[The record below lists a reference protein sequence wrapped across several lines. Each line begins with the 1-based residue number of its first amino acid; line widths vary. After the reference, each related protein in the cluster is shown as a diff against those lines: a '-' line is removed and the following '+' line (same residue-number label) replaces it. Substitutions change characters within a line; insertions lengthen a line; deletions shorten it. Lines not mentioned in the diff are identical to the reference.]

1 MGDGSGIVTV
11 GFRRSPDSGVGEGST
26 VGAPNRPKVRPC
38 DRMIYWYSINKIIC
52 LKVECRSYRMGLMK
66 AYVLIWRFMIQDV
79 NACGNSTWHDDAVGP
94 VVGWH
99 EVLGFIGT
107 PERLTKRRWVR
118 LHTWSTQGSCTC
130 LGSVRCLD
138 LRPYDVCEHRCPA
151 SFQLFVWPVTRP
163 GTFQHFQSRSWEIQG
178 ALLMRW

>member
-1 MGDGSGIVTV
+1 MDRTRLSWGNGSGIVTV
-11 GFRRSPDSGVGEGST
+11 GFCRSPDSGVGEGST
-26 VGAPNRPKVRPC
+26 VGAPNHPKVRPY

-79 NACGNSTWHDDAVGP
+79 NACDNSTWHDAVWP

-99 EVLGFIGT
+99 EDLGFIGT
-107 PERLTKRRWVR
+107 PERLAKRRWVR
-118 LHTWSTQGSCTC
+118 LHTWSTQG
-130 LGSVRCLD
+130 CLD
-138 LRPYDVCEHRCPA
+138 LRPYDVCEHGCPI
-151 SFQLFVWPVTRP
+151 SFQLLVWPVTRP

-178 ALLMRW
+178 ALLIRS